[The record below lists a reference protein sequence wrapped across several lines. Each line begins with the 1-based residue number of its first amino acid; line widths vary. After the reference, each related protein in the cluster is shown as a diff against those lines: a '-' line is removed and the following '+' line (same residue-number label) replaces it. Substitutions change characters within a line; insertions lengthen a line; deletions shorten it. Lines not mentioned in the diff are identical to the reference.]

1 IRGISTGE
9 IKESSK
15 MKLAGREIGSGFL
28 TGLACGIII
37 FFVILM
43 MYQQPILGLIVCL
56 SLVASMTVAT
66 LFGTIV
72 PLLMDKAG
80 IDPAIAR
87 GPFITTANYI
97 ISLLIYLALANVL
110 MASLLA

>member
-1 IRGISTGE
+1 
-9 IKESSK
+9 K

-66 LFGTIV
+66 LIGTIV
-72 PLLMDKAG
+72 PRLMEKAG
-80 IDPAIAR
+80 IDPAMPSRPSIKTSNDSTR
-87 GPFITTANYI
+87 
-97 ISLLIYLALANVL
+97 LLIYFALANL
-110 MASLLA
+110 FMASLLA